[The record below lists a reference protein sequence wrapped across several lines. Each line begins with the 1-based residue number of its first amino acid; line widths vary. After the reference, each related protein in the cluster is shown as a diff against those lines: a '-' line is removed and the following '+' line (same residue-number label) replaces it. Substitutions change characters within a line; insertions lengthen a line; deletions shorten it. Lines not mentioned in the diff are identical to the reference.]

1 MSYLHE
7 YPDATLQE
15 FLTNE
20 VGSFGDLCYEM
31 GRRVMREESAL
42 THKEREM
49 MAAFCL
55 ALQGVQQPLNVHSRC
70 YALLGG
76 DHWRIQDLV
85 KDDQHRAACEK
96 LRPLLQIVRK
106 LTGKTGSVCHADIDE
121 CYAVG
126 WDGEAIN
133 RTIVLTGFFNMM
145 ARWNS
150 GAGMKY
156 TAEEIVMASDGLT
169 DYGYNG
175 EGAGL
180 NDEAYKQA
188 SGR

>member
-55 ALQGVQQPLNVHSRC
+55 AC
-70 YALLGG
+70 
-76 DHWRIQDLV
+76 
-85 KDDQHRAACEK
+85 RAY
-96 LRPLLQIVRK
+96 
-106 LTGKTGSVCHADIDE
+106 S
-121 CYAVG
+121 
-126 WDGEAIN
+126 N
-133 RTIVLTGFFNMM
+133 R
-145 ARWNS
+145 
-150 GAGMKY
+150 
-156 TAEEIVMASDGLT
+156 
-169 DYGYNG
+169 
-175 EGAGL
+175 
-180 NDEAYKQA
+180 
-188 SGR
+188 